1 MSNKFTP
8 PKRPG
13 VAWWM
18 VHGQGN
24 RLVRGES
31 WNPPFFHETII
42 EPLALM
48 EVVILQIK
56 TLQSRVCPRRLFRL
70 AKGFEQPQLRSPI
83 DPAHQR
89 RGVGTRLLAAA
100 S

>member
-24 RLVRGES
+24 RLVRSEP
-31 WNPPFFHETII
+31 WNPPFFHEAVI

-48 EVVILQIK
+48 EIVILQIK
-56 TLQSRVCPRRLFRL
+56 TLQCRVCPRHLFRF
-70 AKGFEQPQLRSPI
+70 AKGFEQP
-83 DPAHQR
+83 
-89 RGVGTRLLAAA
+89 
-100 S
+100 